1 MNHRLDWRRTKL
13 FLVKKLERRN
23 QMPDTTLP
31 NPRPELSAADV
42 DAVFDSLQEALY
54 QKLGSMDQ
62 RGYAGKHEIL
72 GVLEHEFFQLKKAMN
87 EEHFG
92 LNPVKNELLDI
103 AVAAILGVACIR
115 GGVVKS

>member
-1 MNHRLDWRRTKL
+1 MS
-13 FLVKKLERRN
+13 E
-23 QMPDTTLP
+23 PTLP
-31 NPRPELSAADV
+31 TSRPELSAADV

-54 QKLGSMDQ
+54 QKLGSMGQ

-72 GVLEHEFFQLKKAMN
+72 GVLEQEMFELKKAMI

-115 GGVVKS
+115 GGIVKK

>member
-1 MNHRLDWRRTKL
+1 
-13 FLVKKLERRN
+13 
-23 QMPDTTLP
+23 MPDTTLP

-54 QKLGSMDQ
+54 QQLGSMDQ